1 MMEEGRCK
9 MVGYRLSREFIAF
22 LINLVC
28 PTVWQFDFEPSE
40 EGQGEDYE
48 QQEQED
54 VEHGVRRHGV
64 QRVAAEECRDK
75 QS

>member
-9 MVGYRLSREFIAF
+9 MAGCRLRREFVALLVHF
-22 LINLVC
+22 VC
-28 PTVWQFDFEPSE
+28 PTVGQLDFEPSE

-64 QRVAAEECRDK
+64 QRVAAEECCDK